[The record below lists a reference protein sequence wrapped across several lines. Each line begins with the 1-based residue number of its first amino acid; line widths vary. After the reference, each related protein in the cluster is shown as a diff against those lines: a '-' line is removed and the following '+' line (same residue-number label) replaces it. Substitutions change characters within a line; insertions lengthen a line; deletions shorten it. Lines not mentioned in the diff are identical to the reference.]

1 MKKGGFAIHSY
12 NCGFVYFSLQFWV
25 MSRILKLSYYVHI
38 HLGLPCSL
46 DELILLSLWNDLF
59 YPWKHS
65 LLWNLLCINIK
76 IATPPFFWWVLAWY
90 MFIQLLTYLWLY
102 LKLVS
107 CKQCIVWSC
116 LKKFSLIIY
125 AFYLRC
131 LDHLHLMWLLIW
143 LSFNLTFCCLC
154 SMCAICSL
162 FPISSFLS

>member
-90 MFIQLLTYLWLY
+90 MFIQLLAYLWLY

-116 LKKFSLIIY
+116 LKKIQSYNLCLLFEV
-125 AFYLRC
+125 LRPFT
-131 LDHLHLMWLLIW
+131 
-143 LSFNLTFCCLC
+143 FNVIVDMVKF
-154 SMCAICSL
+154 
-162 FPISSFLS
+162 